1 MVRSFSRRVMM
12 SVASLLLVAAW
23 AFQSAGA
30 QAPAAGGLTA
40 LTGARVIDGTGRP
53 PIEQAT
59 ILISGGTITAV
70 GASSAVQVPAGATR
84 VELAGKTMM
93 PGLVNAHGHVQKRP
107 ENNLSV
113 RDDLVRRLRVYA
125 SYGVTTVVSLGSNP
139 GDDEAEAIALRD
151 EQDRIAL
158 DRARLYTSGESVRR
172 LKTGAEARKAVDR
185 VADRKV
191 DIVKM
196 HYDGPPDGISAET
209 GNAIID
215 QAHKRG
221 LRVAAHIFYLQEAKD
236 ALAGGVDI
244 IGHSVRD
251 RDVDQAFIAEMKRR
265 NVPYVPTL
273 TREVSVFVYEST
285 PAFFKD
291 PFFQRGGSLYREEVT
306 PLMNPAAQEK
316 VRNDKAA
323 QSIKQA
329 LVQANRN
336 LKILSDAGIQ
346 IAMGTDSGAAQGIGR
361 WQGYFEH
368 VELEMMVQAG
378 LTPMQAIVA
387 ATSGAAQ
394 RGRGSLTSGLIAT
407 GKAAD
412 LLVLDANPLQDI
424 RNTRRISSCLGGWP
438 PNRAGSG
445 QRIEGSDPSA

>member
-1 MVRSFSRRVMM
+1 MFLGFWRHVISPAV
-12 SVASLLLVAAW
+12 VLLVAFW
-23 AFQSAGA
+23 TLQ
-30 QAPAAGGLTA
+30 PAAGQAPSATGVVA
-40 LTGARVIDGTGRP
+40 LTGARVIDGTGRTAL
-53 PIEQAT
+53 EQAT
-59 ILISGGTITAV
+59 ILTSGGKITAV
-70 GASSAVQVPAGATR
+70 GAASAVQVPASATR
-84 VELAGKTMM
+84 VDLAGKTVM
-93 PGLVNAHGHVQKRP
+93 PGMVNAHGHAQKRP
-107 ENNLSV
+107 ENTLSV
-113 RDDLVRRLRVYA
+113 RDDLVRRLRMYA
-125 SYGVTTVVSLGSNP
+125 TYGVTTIVSLGSNP
-139 GDDEAEAIALRD
+139 GADETEGIRLRD
-151 EQDRIAL
+151 EQDGIAL
-158 DRARLYTSGESVRR
+158 DRARLYTSGVSVRR
-172 LKTGAEARKAVDR
+172 GKTGEEARKAVDR
-185 VADRKV
+185 VADLKP
-191 DIVKM
+191 DIIKM

-244 IGHSVRD
+244 IAHSVRD

-273 TREVSVFVYEST
+273 TRELSVFVYEST

-291 PFFQRGGSLYREEVT
+291 PFFQRGLSLYREEMVLLT
-306 PLMNPAAQEK
+306 NAAAQEK
-316 VRNDKAA
+316 VRSDQAA

-336 LKILSDAGIQ
+336 LKIVSDAGIP
-346 IAMGTDSGAAQGIGR
+346 IAMGTDSGAAQALGR

-378 LTPMQAIVA
+378 LTPMQTIVA

-394 RGRGSLTSGLIAT
+394 AARFNHVGTIAP

-424 RNTRRISSCLGGWP
+424 RNTRRISAVWV
-438 PNRAGSG
+438 AGR
-445 QRIEGSDPSA
+445 RIQMTGTN

>member
-1 MVRSFSRRVMM
+1 MVRIVPRLLMTSATIV
-12 SVASLLLVAAW
+12 LLVGV
-23 AFQSAGA
+23 SACQRTGA
-30 QAPAAGGLTA
+30 QAPAASGVTA
-40 LTGARVIDGTGRP
+40 LTGARVIDGTGSP

-59 ILISGGTITAV
+59 ILISGGTIAAV
-70 GASSAVQVPAGATR
+70 GAGPAVQVPAGAAR
-84 VELAGKTMM
+84 VDLAGKTIM
-93 PGLVNAHGHVQKRP
+93 PGMVNAHGHLQKRP

-113 RDDLVRRLRVYA
+113 RDDLVRRLRLYA
-125 SYGVTTVVSLGSNP
+125 AYGVTTILSLGSNP
-139 GDDEAEAIALRD
+139 GDDETEAIRLRD

-158 DRARLYTSGESVRR
+158 DRARIYTSGVSVRR
-172 LKTGAEARKAVDR
+172 LATGEEARKAVDR
-185 VADRKV
+185 VADQKV
-191 DIVKM
+191 DIIKM
-196 HYDGPPDGISAET
+196 HYDGPPDGISATT

-236 ALAGGVDI
+236 ALAGSVDI

-251 RDVDQAFIAEMKRR
+251 RDVDEAFIAEMKRR
-265 NVPYVPTL
+265 NVPYIPTL

-291 PFFQRGGSLYREEVT
+291 PFFQRGGAIYREET
-306 PLMNPAAQEK
+306 TLLLDPAAQQK
-316 VRNDKAA
+316 VRDDKAA

-378 LTPMQAIVA
+378 LTPMQTIVA

-394 RGRGSLTSGLIAT
+394 AARLAHVGTIAT

-424 RNTRRISSCLGGWP
+424 RNTRRISSVWV
-438 PNRAGSG
+438 AGR
-445 QRIEGSDPSA
+445 RIEMPGTK

>member
-1 MVRSFSRRVMM
+1 MLAGFWARLISPVV
-12 SVASLLLVAAW
+12 LLLVGSWAW
-23 AFQSAGA
+23 QPADAQGPSAG
-30 QAPAAGGLTA
+30 GVIA
-40 LTGARVIDGTGRP
+40 LTGGRVIDGTGRA

-70 GASSAVQVPAGATR
+70 GPSSALQVPAGATR
-84 VELAGKTMM
+84 VDLAGKTVV

-107 ENNLSV
+107 ENTLPV
-113 RDDLVRRLRVYA
+113 RDDLVRRLRMYA

-139 GDDEAEAIALRD
+139 GADEAEGIKLRD
-151 EQDRIAL
+151 EQEQIAL

-172 LKTGAEARKAVDR
+172 LKTEEQARKAVDR
-185 VADRKV
+185 VADLKP
-191 DIVKM
+191 DIIKM

-244 IGHSVRD
+244 IAHSVRD

-265 NVPYVPTL
+265 SVPYIPTL

-291 PFFQRGGSLYREEVT
+291 PFFQRGISLYREEM
-306 PLMNPAAQEK
+306 PSLIDPAAQEK

-336 LKILSDAGIQ
+336 LKIVSDAGIP
-346 IAMGTDSGAAQGIGR
+346 IAMGTDSGAAQAAGR

-378 LTPMQAIVA
+378 LTPLQTIVS
-387 ATSGAAQ
+387 ATSGAAHAA
-394 RGRGSLTSGLIAT
+394 RLNHVGSIAA

-412 LLVLDANPLQDI
+412 LLVLDGNPLQDI
-424 RNTRRISSCLGGWP
+424 RNTRRISSVWI
-438 PNRAGSG
+438 AGR
-445 QRIEGSDPSA
+445 RIEMPATN